1 MSILGPEGV
10 HAIPR
15 VAPIHLEMRTAYV
28 EAPVA
33 RQLGLHDG
41 QVVQATARMVD
52 HQLKLVFND
61 HIFSLPLFPY
71 IKEGDLMELRAQL
84 LPAGKWA
91 LQLLHTGN
99 FAGPEAPMPNLPTR
113 LNTLLFQPPGF
124 GNLLA
129 LLRPGVLESLIPPVQ
144 DAGELKKRVQVQR
157 LSMSSLQ
164 PQALKRFILGHTKS
178 SEASLADGEPVADN
192 TKVLLRLLMAERAR
206 VQEED
211 SVDTQDSL
219 KHALDELEAAQVQS
233 GQTVNKGDLQ
243 FGLVLPFR
251 DADPVELHFEQKG
264 NKPGQ
269 PKNPF
274 VVNMHTDSRVLG
286 EVWLKTTISNSAQVD
301 LTMWALRKDV
311 ADLAKFN
318 ATELTDELEGAG
330 LRMGSFQVY
339 NAPRPEAVEDHPVPE
354 HGRVIDTRV

>member
-1 MSILGPEGV
+1 MAILGPEGV
-10 HAIPR
+10 HAITR
-15 VAPIHLEMRTAYV
+15 VAPVHMDMRVAYV

-41 QVVQATARMVD
+41 QVVQATAKVVNQ
-52 HQLKLVFND
+52 QLKLVLNEHAFNV
-61 HIFSLPLFPY
+61 PLFPY
-71 IKEGDLMELRAQL
+71 IKEGDIAQLRAQL
-84 LPAGKWA
+84 LPTGKWA

-99 FAGPEAPMPNLPTR
+99 FAGPEAVPTGMPTR

-124 GNLLA
+124 ANLLA
-129 LLRPGVLESLIPPVQ
+129 LLRPGVLEGLVPPVIE
-144 DAGELKKRVQVQR
+144 AGELKKRIQGQR
-157 LSMSSLQ
+157 LNMGSLQ
-164 PQALKRFILGHTKS
+164 PLALKRFILGHTKT
-178 SEASLADGEPVADN
+178 SEASLADGEPVVDS
-192 TKVLLRLLMAERAR
+192 TKVLLRLLMAERER
-206 VQEED
+206 VEDQD

-233 GQTVNKGDLQ
+233 SQTVNKGDLQ
-243 FGLVLPFR
+243 FGLVIPFR

-269 PKNPF
+269 PKNPL

-286 EVWLKTTISNSAQVD
+286 EVWLKTTISHNAQVD

-318 ATELTDELEGAG
+318 APDLTDELEGAG
-330 LRMGSFQVY
+330 LHMGSFQVY
-339 NAPRPEAVEDHPVPE
+339 NAPRPEQQEAHPPPE
-354 HGRVIDTRV
+354 HGSLIDTRV

>member
-10 HAIPR
+10 HATTR
-15 VAPIHLEMRTAYV
+15 VAPVHLEMRTAYV

-41 QVVQATARMVD
+41 QVVQATATVVD
-52 HQLKLVFND
+52 HQLKLVLNEHVFN
-61 HIFSLPLFPY
+61 LPLFPY
-71 IKEGDLMELRAQL
+71 IKEGDLMQLRAQL
-84 LPAGKWA
+84 LPTGKWA

-99 FAGPEAPMPNLPTR
+99 FAGPEAAPTGMPTR
-113 LNTLLFQPPGF
+113 LTSLLFQPPGF
-124 GNLLA
+124 ANLLA

-144 DAGELKKRVQVQR
+144 DAGDLKKRIAAQR

-164 PQALKRFILGHTKS
+164 PQALKRFVLGHLKP
-178 SEASLADGEPVADN
+178 SEASLAEGEPVADN
-192 TKVLLRLLMAERAR
+192 TKVLLRLLMAERDKVEA
-206 VQEED
+206 QD
-211 SVDTQDSL
+211 SVDKQDSL

-233 GQTVNKGDLQ
+233 GQTVNKGDLN
-243 FGLVLPFR
+243 FGLVIPFR

-301 LTMWALRKDV
+301 LTMWALRKDI

-330 LRMGSFQVY
+330 LHMGSFQVY
-339 NAPRPEAVEDHPVPE
+339 NAPRPDAAQDHPVPV
-354 HGRVIDTRV
+354 HGSVIDTRV

>member
-1 MSILGPEGV
+1 MAILGPEGV
-10 HAIPR
+10 HAITR
-15 VAPIHLEMRTAYV
+15 VAPVHLESRIAYV

-41 QVVQATARMVD
+41 QVVQATATVVNQ
-52 HQLKLVFND
+52 QLKLALNE
-61 HIFSLPLFPY
+61 HIFNMPLQPY
-71 IKEGDLMELRAQL
+71 IKEGDMVQLRAQL

-99 FAGPEAPMPNLPTR
+99 FAGPEALPTGMPTR

-124 GNLLA
+124 ANLLA
-129 LLRPGVLESLIPPVQ
+129 LLRPGVLEGLVPPVQ
-144 DAGELKKRVQVQR
+144 DAGELKKRIQGQR
-157 LSMSSLQ
+157 LNMGSLQ
-164 PQALKRFILGHTKS
+164 ALTLKRFILGHTKT
-178 SEASLADGEPVADN
+178 SEASLADGEPVVDS
-192 TKVLLRLLMAERAR
+192 TKVLLRLLMAERER
-206 VQEED
+206 VNDED

-233 GQTVNKGDLQ
+233 SQTVNKGDLH
-243 FGLVLPFR
+243 FGMVIPFR

-269 PKNPF
+269 PKNPL

-286 EVWLKTTISNSAQVD
+286 EVWLKTTISQGAQVD
-301 LTMWALRKDV
+301 LTMWALRKDI

-318 ATELTDELEGAG
+318 APDLTDELEGAG
-330 LRMGSFQVY
+330 LHMGSFQVY
-339 NAPRPEAVEDHPVPE
+339 NAPRPDAVQDHPPPE
-354 HGRVIDTRV
+354 HGSLIDTRV

>member
-1 MSILGPEGV
+1 MAILGPEGV
-10 HAIPR
+10 HAITR
-15 VAPIHLEMRTAYV
+15 VAPVHMDMRVAYV

-41 QVVQATARMVD
+41 QVVQATAKVVSQ
-52 HQLKLVFND
+52 QLKLVLNEHAFNV
-61 HIFSLPLFPY
+61 PLFPY
-71 IKEGDLMELRAQL
+71 IKEGDIAQLRAQL
-84 LPAGKWA
+84 LPTGKWA

-99 FAGPEAPMPNLPTR
+99 FAGPEAVPTGMPTR

-124 GNLLA
+124 ANLLA
-129 LLRPGVLESLIPPVQ
+129 LLRPGVLEGLVPPVIE
-144 DAGELKKRVQVQR
+144 AGELKKRIQGQR
-157 LSMSSLQ
+157 LNMGSLQ
-164 PQALKRFILGHTKS
+164 PLALKRFILGHTKT
-178 SEASLADGEPVADN
+178 SEASLADGEPVVDS
-192 TKVLLRLLMAERAR
+192 TKVLLRLLMAERER
-206 VQEED
+206 VEDQD

-233 GQTVNKGDLQ
+233 SQTVNKGDLQ
-243 FGLVLPFR
+243 FGLVIPFR

-269 PKNPF
+269 PKNPL

-286 EVWLKTTISNSAQVD
+286 EVWLKTTISHNAQVD

-318 ATELTDELEGAG
+318 APDLTDELEGAG
-330 LRMGSFQVY
+330 LHMGSFQVY
-339 NAPRPEAVEDHPVPE
+339 NAPRPEQQEAHPPPE
-354 HGRVIDTRV
+354 HGSLIDTRV